1 MLTATLVTA
10 AFAVSIVACVAP
22 EEDCI
27 GLAIS
32 TIDTAQQEILVSA
45 YVLTRSSGILAARI
59 RAGQSATFRD

>member
-27 GLAIS
+27 GR

-45 YVLTRSSGILAARI
+45 YVLTGGPALI
-59 RAGQSATFRD
+59 RAGQSVTFRD

>member
-10 AFAVSIVACVAP
+10 TFAVSIVACVAP

-45 YVLTRSSGILAARI
+45 YVPTRAPTSWRH
-59 RAGQSATFRD
+59 